1 MHFNIS
7 TKAKRHM
14 LAAVSAM
21 TIAGAAAATGSATGG
36 ADFNDV
42 TTRLEAWL
50 EGSLGT
56 TFALG
61 SLAVGLAI
69 GVVKQSVMS
78 VVTGVAVAL
87 SAAIGPDVLTNIFG
101 AAL

>member
-1 MHFNIS
+1 MNFTLS
-7 TKAKRHM
+7 RTVKRRAI
-14 LAAVSAM
+14 AAAA
-21 TIAGAAAATGSATGG
+21 IFALAGAAAASSTGST
-36 ADFNDV
+36 DFNDV
-42 TTRLEAWL
+42 TTRLEAWM
-50 EGSLGT
+50 EGSLGK
-56 TFALG
+56 TFAIG

-87 SAAIGPDVLTNIFG
+87 SASIGPNVLTQIFG